1 MKSKAFILRQIGELL
16 EKNKG
21 LCEQEVEQWF
31 KDNESKTVYELL
43 TFKKQISQNRE
54 YQDVSCM
61 KWFRD
66 EEQE

>member
-16 EKNKG
+16 EKNRG
-21 LCEQEVEQWF
+21 LCEEEIQQWY
-31 KDNESKTVYELL
+31 KDNGSKTVYELL
-43 TFKKQISQNRE
+43 TFKKQISQSKE

-66 EEQE
+66 EEQ

>member
-16 EKNKG
+16 DKNRG
-21 LCEQEVEQWF
+21 LCEQEIQQWI

-43 TFKKQISQNRE
+43 TFKKEISQTQE
-54 YQDVSCM
+54 YQNVSCM